1 MDNSEVP
8 NYSNPA
14 LESYECDGQMSLFDF
29 IENGETTSI
38 DRDRS
43 NKGTT
48 LRKEF

>member
-1 MDNSEVP
+1 MDNTDTST
-8 NYSNPA
+8 YLNPA
-14 LESYECDGQMSLFDF
+14 LENYECDGQMSLFEF